1 MERRFN
7 LVDEGWI
14 PVEGQG
20 RVSLEDV
27 FSDTTL
33 KSLGGTAVQK
43 LAILK
48 LLLAIAHTVI
58 TPEDDDEWRRLG
70 SQGLGVRCVDYLREK
85 KELFYLYGDK
95 PFLQMPVLR
104 TLSDTKK
111 KEPLKV
117 SVIGRNYIPD
127 LPSDNDTILFQTQI
141 DHPLD
146 DAERAVF
153 IISLM
158 NYSLGGKRIT
168 KDVPPL
174 TKGFSSKSS
183 SAKAAPSLGGYVGYL
198 NSCLWGMSILETVW
212 LNLFTR
218 EALGRFRSDWRDQ
231 AIIPPW
237 ELMPAGE
244 DDEIARSLK
253 NGYMGT
259 LIAMSRFVLL
269 EKEGVIYSEGIQ
281 YPYHK
286 NGWREP
292 FLAFA
297 DKDKMLWLDTAK
309 RPWRNLT
316 ALLSASFLKGQA
328 TFQCPQINEL
338 LLRAREAQ
346 DTIGIWSGGLK
357 VRGNAGDQS
366 VKQTDDYIE
375 SLVFLNTSSIGDP
388 WFIDLSSEMEEL
400 NKLSSNLYKSIKS
413 YFNDLMTKNDDLLK
427 KALEEF
433 WMLAEPLFQEM
444 VEGCEDIDRRFVIR
458 KKYALIAQQIYDH
471 YCSNAS
477 ARQMSAWAK
486 NRVNVRKYLSKVKKE
501 V

>member
-7 LVDEGWI
+7 LVDDGWI
-14 PVEGQG
+14 PVEGRG

-33 KSLGGTAVQK
+33 MSLGGNAVQK

-48 LLLAIAHTVI
+48 LLLAIAQTVT
-58 TPEDDDEWRRLG
+58 TPTDDAEWKELG
-70 SQGLGVRCVDYLREK
+70 SQGLGERCVDYVREK
-85 KELFYLYGDK
+85 RELFNLYGDK

-104 TLSDTKK
+104 TLVDSKK
-111 KEPLKV
+111 NEPLRV

-127 LPSDNDTILFQTQI
+127 LPSDNDTILFQTQV

-153 IISLM
+153 IVSLM

-183 SAKAAPSLGGYVGYL
+183 SAKSSPSLGGYVGYL
-198 NSCLWGMSILETVW
+198 NS
-212 LNLFTR
+212 FTR
-218 EALGRFRSDWRDQ
+218 EALGKFRSDWKDQ
-231 AIIPPW
+231 DIIPPW

-244 DDEIARSLK
+244 DDEVARYLK
-253 NGYMGT
+253 NGFMGT

-269 EKEGVIYSEGIQ
+269 EQDGVIYCEGIQ

-328 TFQCPQINEL
+328 AFQCPQINEL
-338 LLRAREAQ
+338 LLRSRESQ
-346 DTIGIWSGGLK
+346 DIIGIWSGGLQ

-366 VKQTDDYIE
+366 VKQKDDFIE
-375 SLVFLNTSSIGDP
+375 SLVYLNTSSIGDP
-388 WFIDLSSEMEEL
+388 WFLDLTKEMEEM
-400 NKLSSNLYKSIKS
+400 NKLSSNLYTSIRS
-413 YFNDLMTKNDDLLK
+413 YFNDLMSKNDDLLK
-427 KALEEF
+427 KAVEEF

-444 VEGCEDIDRRFVIR
+444 VEGCEEPERRYVTR
-458 KKYALIAQQIYDH
+458 QRYASIAQQIYDH

-477 ARQMSAWAK
+477 SRQMSAWAK
-486 NRVNVRKYLSKVKKE
+486 NRVNVRKYLSKVIKE
-501 V
+501 VELAK